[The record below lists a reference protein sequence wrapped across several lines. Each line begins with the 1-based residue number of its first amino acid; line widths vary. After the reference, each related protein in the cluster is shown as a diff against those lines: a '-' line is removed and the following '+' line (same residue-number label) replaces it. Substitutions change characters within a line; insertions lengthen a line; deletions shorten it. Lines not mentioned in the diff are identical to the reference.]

1 MRQLPTPLRTTLIV
15 NGETQAISVAD
26 ETEDLLYVLRNKL
39 NVLIGPRF
47 GCGVAQCGCCT
58 VIVNGAITRSCV
70 TPMTEVPAGS
80 TVTTL
85 EGIGQPDKPHPLQQ
99 AFIDEQAGQ
108 CAYCCNSMIMG
119 AYGWLES
126 RIAGGNTVVPTD
138 QEIKD
143 FLSGNGT
150 TPPYDYLCRCGAH
163 LRIIAAIRS
172 AAQVMTG
179 GDR

>member
-1 MRQLPTPLRTTLIV
+1 LPTPLNSTLIV
-15 NGETQAISVAD
+15 NGQTQTISVAD
-26 ETEDLLYVLRNKL
+26 ETEDLLYVLRDKL
-39 NVLIGPRF
+39 NLIGPRF

-58 VIVNGAITRSCV
+58 VIVNGAITRSCI
-70 TPMTEVPAGS
+70 TPMTEVPDGS
-80 TVTTL
+80 SITTL
-85 EGIGQPDKPHPLQQ
+85 DGISKPGKPHPLQQ

-126 RIAGGNTVVPTD
+126 RIADGNTAVPTD

-143 FLSGNGT
+143 FYSGNGT

-163 LRIIAAIRS
+163 LRIIAAIKS
-172 AAQVMTG
+172 AAKVMVG
-179 GDR
+179 GVR